1 MFIVDYH
8 RGHRLSKLSNEKIWL
23 KEDNY
28 FVASL
33 IWQLPFLLSFLAL
46 SIDPVIGALAAGN
59 AIVLKPSEMAPAT
72 SAYLA
77 KYLPEY
83 VDNSCIKVV
92 EGAIS
97 ETAALLEQKWDKI
110 FYTGFSFFHTIFL
123 LCILPDS
130 I

>member
-1 MFIVDYH
+1 
-8 RGHRLSKLSNEKIWL
+8 
-23 KEDNY
+23 
-28 FVASL
+28 
-33 IWQLPFLLSFLAL
+33 
-46 SIDPVIGALAAGN
+46 
-59 AIVLKPSEMAPAT
+59 
-72 SAYLA
+72 LA

>member
-1 MFIVDYH
+1 
-8 RGHRLSKLSNEKIWL
+8 
-23 KEDNY
+23 
-28 FVASL
+28 
-33 IWQLPFLLSFLAL
+33 L

-110 FYTGFSFFHTIFL
+110 FYTGFSFFSYYISSMHIAR
-123 LCILPDS
+123 
-130 I
+130 